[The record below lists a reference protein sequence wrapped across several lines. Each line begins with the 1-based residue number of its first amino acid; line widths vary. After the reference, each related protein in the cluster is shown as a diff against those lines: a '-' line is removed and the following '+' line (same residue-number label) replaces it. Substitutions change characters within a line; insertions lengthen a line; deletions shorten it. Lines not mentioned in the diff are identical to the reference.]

1 MALWQ
6 GRSKRKP
13 TGGRLTLSR
22 KKRRFEIGKEPVFT
36 FVGSEKRQVSRVR
49 GANVK
54 VRLLKAQ
61 FANVVDPATNMA
73 QKVKIITVKES
84 PSNPNYVQ
92 RNIVTKGAVIQTDLG
107 LAKVT
112 SRPGQDG
119 AINAIL
125 IKE

>member
-22 KKRRFEIGKEPVFT
+22 KKRRYEIGKEPVFT

-54 VRLLKAQ
+54 VRLLKAE
-61 FANVVDPATNMA
+61 FANVVDPDTNKT
-73 QKVKIITVKES
+73 QKVKIINVTES
-84 PSNPNYVQ
+84 LSNPNYVQ
-92 RNIVTKGAVIQTDLG
+92 RNIVTKGAVIQTELG
-107 LAKVT
+107 PAKVT

-119 AINAIL
+119 SINATL
-125 IKE
+125 MK

>member
-1 MALWQ
+1 MAIWQ
-6 GRSKRKP
+6 GRSKKKP

-61 FANVVDPATNMA
+61 FANVVDPATN
-73 QKVKIITVKES
+73 KEIIEHRHGRLPSLGES
-84 PSNPNYVQ
+84 
-92 RNIVTKGAVIQTDLG
+92 
-107 LAKVT
+107 LAKEKA
-112 SRPGQDG
+112 Q
-119 AINAIL
+119 
-125 IKE
+125 IKLL

>member
-61 FANVVDPATNMA
+61 FANVVDPATNKT
-73 QKVKIITVKES
+73 QKVKIIKVNES
-84 PSNPNYVQ
+84 LSNPNYVQ
-92 RNIVTKGAVIQTDLG
+92 RNIVTKGAVIQTELG
-107 LAKVT
+107 PAKVT

-119 AINAIL
+119 SINAIL
-125 IKE
+125 VK

>member
-36 FVGSEKRQVSRVR
+36 FVGNEKRQVSRVR

-61 FANVVDPATNMA
+61 FANVVDPATNKT
-73 QKVKIITVKES
+73 QKVKIIKVNES
-84 PSNPNYVQ
+84 LSNPNYVQ
-92 RNIVTKGAVIQTDLG
+92 RNIITKGAVIQTELG

-119 AINAIL
+119 AIHAIL
-125 IKE
+125 VKE

>member
-54 VRLLKAQ
+54 VRLLKARY
-61 FANVVDPATNMA
+61 ANVVDTATNKT
-73 QKVKIITVKES
+73 QKVKIIKVNES
-84 PSNPNYVQ
+84 LSNPNYVQ
-92 RNIVTKGAVIQTDLG
+92 RNIITKGAVIQTELG
-107 LAKVT
+107 PAMVT

-119 AINAIL
+119 SINAIL
-125 IKE
+125 VK

>member
-1 MALWQ
+1 M
-6 GRSKRKP
+6 
-13 TGGRLTLSR
+13 TLSR

-61 FANVVDPATNMA
+61 FANVVDPSTNKT
-73 QKVKIITVKES
+73 QKVKIITVKEN

-92 RNIVTKGAVIQTDLG
+92 RNIITKGAVIQTELG
-107 LAKVT
+107 LARVT

-119 AINAIL
+119 SINAIL
-125 IKE
+125 VKE

>member
-36 FVGSEKRQVSRVR
+36 FVGTEKRQVSRVR

-54 VRLLKAQ
+54 VRMLKAQ
-61 FANVVDPATNMA
+61 FANVVDPANNKA
-73 QKVKIITVKES
+73 QKAKIITVKES

-119 AINAIL
+119 SINAIL
-125 IKE
+125 MKE

>member
-6 GRSKRKP
+6 GTSKRKP

-22 KKRRFEIGKEPVFT
+22 KKRRFEIGKEPVFS
-36 FVGSEKRQVSRVR
+36 FVGNEKRQVSRVR

-61 FANVVDPATNMA
+61 FANVIDPATNQA
-73 QKVKIITVKES
+73 QKAKIITVKES
-84 PSNPNYVQ
+84 PCNPNYVQ
-92 RNIVTKGAVIQTDLG
+92 RNIITKGSVIQTDLG

-125 IKE
+125 MKE

>member
-36 FVGSEKRQVSRVR
+36 FVGTEKRQVSRVR

-54 VRLLKAQ
+54 VRMLKAQ
-61 FANVVDPATNMA
+61 FANVVDPANNKA
-73 QKVKIITVKES
+73 QKAKIITVKES

-92 RNIVTKGAVIQTDLG
+92 RNIITKGAVIQTELG

-125 IKE
+125 MKE

>member
-22 KKRRFEIGKEPVFT
+22 KKRRYEIGKEPVFT

-54 VRLLKAQ
+54 VRLLKAE
-61 FANVVDPATNMA
+61 FANVVDPDTNKT
-73 QKVKIITVKES
+73 QKDKIINVTES
-84 PSNPNYVQ
+84 LSNPNYVQ
-92 RNIVTKGAVIQTDLG
+92 RNIVTKGAVIQTELG
-107 LAKVT
+107 PAKVT

-119 AINAIL
+119 SINATL
-125 IKE
+125 MK

>member
-36 FVGSEKRQVSRVR
+36 FVGSEKRQVSRVY

-54 VRLLKAQ
+54 VRLLKSQ
-61 FANVVDPATNMA
+61 FANVVDPATNVA
-73 QKVKIITVKES
+73 QKAKIITVKES
-84 PSNPNYVQ
+84 PANPNYVQ
-92 RNIVTKGAVIQTDLG
+92 RNIITKGAVIQTELG
-107 LAKVT
+107 PAKVT

-119 AINAIL
+119 SINAIL
-125 IKE
+125 LKE

>member
-36 FVGSEKRQVSRVR
+36 FVGIEKRQVSRVR

-61 FANVVDPATNMA
+61 FANVVDPADNRA
-73 QKVKIITVKES
+73 KKAKIITVKES

-125 IKE
+125 IKD

>member
-1 MALWQ
+1 
-6 GRSKRKP
+6 
-13 TGGRLTLSR
+13 LTLSR

-36 FVGSEKRQVSRVR
+36 FVGIEKRQVSRVR

-61 FANVVDPATNMA
+61 FANVVDPADNRA
-73 QKVKIITVKES
+73 KKAKIITVKES

-125 IKE
+125 IKD

>member
-6 GRSKRKP
+6 GTSKRKP

-36 FVGSEKRQVSRVR
+36 FVGNEKRQVSRVR

-61 FANVVDPATNMA
+61 FANVIDPATNQA
-73 QKVKIITVKES
+73 QKAKIITVKES

-92 RNIVTKGAVIQTDLG
+92 RNIITKGAVIQTELG

-125 IKE
+125 MKD